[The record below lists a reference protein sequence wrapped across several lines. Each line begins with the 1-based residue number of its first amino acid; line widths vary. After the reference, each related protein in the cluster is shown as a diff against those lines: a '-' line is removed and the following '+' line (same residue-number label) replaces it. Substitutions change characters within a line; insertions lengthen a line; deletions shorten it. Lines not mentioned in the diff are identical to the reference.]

1 MDKDTIKALLV
12 SILVI
17 FIGLYLSSF
26 FSSIINP
33 SGDNSYLSMIICILL
48 YISGIIA
55 FFGCL
60 ILYNIK
66 NKKS

>member
-1 MDKDTIKALLV
+1 MNKNTIKALLV
-12 SILVI
+12 SILVS
-17 FIGLYLSSF
+17 FLGLYICSF

-33 SGDNSYLSMIICILL
+33 SRDNSYLSMIICILL
-48 YISGIIA
+48 YISGIIT